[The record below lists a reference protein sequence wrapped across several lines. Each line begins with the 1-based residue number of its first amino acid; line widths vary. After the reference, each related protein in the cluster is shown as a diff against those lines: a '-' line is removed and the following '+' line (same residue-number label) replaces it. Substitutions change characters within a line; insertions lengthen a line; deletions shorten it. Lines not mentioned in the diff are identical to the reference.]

1 MDPTTTELG
10 KWWNEAVLPL
20 FQDKAAKLEAQ
31 GMTKRQAND
40 ALVQIML
47 TAIRRRH
54 QRYFDQINQN
64 QRS

>member
-1 MDPTTTELG
+1 MEPIETDLG
-10 KWWNEAVLPL
+10 KWWNDAVLPA
-20 FQDKAAKLEAQ
+20 FQQKAAELEAR

-54 QRYFDQINQN
+54 QRYFDQINQ
-64 QRS
+64 RS